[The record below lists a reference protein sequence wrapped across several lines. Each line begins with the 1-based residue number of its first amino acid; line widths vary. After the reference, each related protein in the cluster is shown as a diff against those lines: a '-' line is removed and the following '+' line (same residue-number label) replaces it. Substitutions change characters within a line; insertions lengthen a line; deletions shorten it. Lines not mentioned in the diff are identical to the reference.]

1 MTLGAERSLL
11 LVRAKRI
18 LIVAVVLV
26 AGLIAAWPFR
36 QDAPAS
42 FHASPAPLPLELTLR
57 RQEVALSVS
66 APSDQSPATGLEAAT
81 SKSSPPADKSAA
93 AKAAEDRLR
102 LEHLT
107 PPPELPVAFHASSTL
122 TPSEDERHGEGAANN
137 ASGPDLATNPGP
149 TREGIV
155 GVPRPKVHYLRDGD
169 TLEALAER
177 FLGNRE
183 RAVEIYEAN
192 RGTILRPDL
201 LPVGKA
207 ITIPPRQIETV
218 APAS

>member
-11 LVRAKRI
+11 LVRANRI

-42 FHASPAPLPLELTLR
+42 FHAPLAPLPLELTLR

-66 APSDQSPATGLEAAT
+66 APSDQSPARGLEAAT
-81 SKSSPPADKSAA
+81 SRPAPPADKSATA
-93 AKAAEDRLR
+93 SEDRLR

-107 PPPELPVAFHASSTL
+107 PPPELPVAFHATSTA
-122 TPSEDERHGEGAANN
+122 TPPVDAGGGEGGAIN
-137 ASGPDLATNPGP
+137 SSRQDPHRLSKG
-149 TREGIV
+149 EGTV
-155 GVPRPKVHYLRDGD
+155 GVQRPRTHYLRDGD

-177 FLGNRE
+177 FLGSRE

-192 RGTILRPDL
+192 RDTIFRPDL

-207 ITIPPRQIETV
+207 ITIP
-218 APAS
+218 